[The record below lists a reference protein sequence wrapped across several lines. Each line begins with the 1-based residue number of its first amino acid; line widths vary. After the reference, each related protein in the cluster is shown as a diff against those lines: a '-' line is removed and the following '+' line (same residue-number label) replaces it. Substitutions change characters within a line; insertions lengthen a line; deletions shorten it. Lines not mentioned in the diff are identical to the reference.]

1 MVVSNDQQ
9 QHTLLAMLN
18 PKQIPELISKI
29 LKHQN
34 VNQLHM
40 VYINYIQLLQIVTN
54 QKHFLYQNI
63 VLQHHQQLVIKHS
76 TNKTMIKLMIVL
88 QMTSQIHLHI
98 QELMV
103 SSINN
108 FQVHFLFPINNLI
121 KKIV

>member
-1 MVVSNDQQ
+1 MVVSNVQQ

-40 VYINYIQLLQIVTN
+40 EYINYIQLLQIVTN